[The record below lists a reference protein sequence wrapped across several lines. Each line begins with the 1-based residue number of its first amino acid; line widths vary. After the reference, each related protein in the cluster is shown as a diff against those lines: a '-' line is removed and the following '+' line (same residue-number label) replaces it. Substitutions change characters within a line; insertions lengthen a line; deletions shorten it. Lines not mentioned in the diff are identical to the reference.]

1 MTDHGP
7 TCYACTD
14 PAGAAR
20 QIAAERAELDEWAE
34 RSRQRRAEGERA
46 LQTSLDLLVAGD
58 RDAAEREYARA
69 LHELRVASAIASDV
83 GFSRAHLDRV
93 EAAHPAVKQ
102 GSARVTAHQP
112 PAPAEHPAAGAGL
125 PPAPTRRW

>member
-1 MTDHGP
+1 MDRVTDHGP

-46 LQTSLDLLVAGD
+46 LQASLDLLVAGD

-69 LHELRVASAIASDV
+69 LHELRVANAIASDV

-102 GSARVTAHQP
+102 G
-112 PAPAEHPAAGAGL
+112 APA
-125 PPAPTRRW
+125 